1 MAQAHISERED
12 ARSGSTLTRHQGPYT
27 YVESHRGRLLW
38 GLGLLVLL
46 TLCVLAH
53 GAPQFPGDAAIVSL
67 LDPLKNTPLA
77 PAIELPS
84 NINQPVPG
92 GIVLAVI
99 AVVFAML
106 RRLLEAVAIAVGTL
120 GADLIDA
127 LMNGLVARPR
137 PHNVHVPTLGGL
149 GSHSFPSGHVEH
161 ATMLFGFLFYL
172 TVLAWRAHPAHWR
185 WLLLPCQLICA
196 YFIALI
202 GIGRIIEGDHQP
214 SDVLAG
220 YLVAALLLPLV
231 VLFYRRLSEAWQRH
245 QLRNAARRRSGK
257 TVTAEPHSL

>member
-1 MAQAHISERED
+1 MAQAHISEQEGTKS
-12 ARSGSTLTRHQGPYT
+12 AGTRAHHQGLLK

-53 GAPQFPGDAAIVSL
+53 DAPQFPGDAAIVTL
-67 LDPLKNTPLA
+67 LYPLKNTPLA
-77 PAIELPS
+77 PIVEFPS
-84 NINQPVPG
+84 VINQPVPG
-92 GIVLAVI
+92 GIVLVVI
-99 AVVFAML
+99 VVVLVML

-120 GADLIDA
+120 VADLINA
-127 LMNGLVARPR
+127 LINGLVARPR

-161 ATMLFGFLFYL
+161 VTMLFGFLFYL
-172 TVLAWRAHPAHWR
+172 TLLVWQAHPAHWR
-185 WLLLPCQLICA
+185 WLLLACQLICV
-196 YFIALI
+196 YLIALI
-202 GIGRIIEGDHQP
+202 GIGRIVAGDHQP

-231 VLFYRRLSEAWQRH
+231 VRFYRRLREVRQRH
-245 QLRNAARRRSGK
+245 QLRNAGGLAR
-257 TVTAEPHSL
+257 E